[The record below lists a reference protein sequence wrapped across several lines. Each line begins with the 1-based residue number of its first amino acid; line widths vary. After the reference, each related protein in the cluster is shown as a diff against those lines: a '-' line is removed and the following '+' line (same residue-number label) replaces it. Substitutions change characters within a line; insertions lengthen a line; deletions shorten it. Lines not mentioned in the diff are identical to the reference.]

1 MQIQPGYT
9 GIRAHALASVALRI
23 WPGQP
28 LSLGA
33 HWDGRGTNFALA
45 SDHATEVR
53 LCLFDSADPAEAPVH
68 EVSLTQHA
76 HGVWHA
82 YLPDVHPPQLY
93 GYRVEGP
100 WRPAQGAR
108 FNPAKLLV
116 DPYARAL
123 CGSLEWND
131 AVFGS
136 TASGE
141 RDPRDSAPF
150 VPRSLVVDPSF
161 PWGDDRPPRTPWSRT
176 VLYECQVKGMTALRP
191 DVPEADRGTYRGL
204 ASPPVLDHLRRLG
217 VTAVQLLP
225 VQHSVS
231 ERDLVERGLC
241 NYWGYNT
248 LGFFAPD
255 ARFAGADRGEQVTE
269 FKSMVRAFHQAGL
282 EVLLDVV
289 YNHTAEGGPDGPT
302 LCWRGLDDRAAYH
315 RQPGDPARYLDT
327 TGCGNTVDA
336 SHPRM
341 RQLILDS
348 LRYWVSEM
356 HVDGFRFDLAPALAR
371 REGGELDLAGFFSAI
386 EQDPVLAEVKLIA
399 EPWDLGPDGY
409 QLGQIRGAWSEWNDS
424 YRTAV
429 RRFWRGDPGQLGAF
443 ASALSGS
450 ADVFGAGDRLPSA
463 SINHV
468 TSHDGFTLR
477 DLVSYDERHNEANG
491 EANRDGT
498 AANWSRG
505 WGAEGPTDSDRVE
518 HLRARVQ
525 RSLLATLAF
534 SQGVPM
540 LLHGDEI
547 GRTQHGNNNAYCQD
561 GPLSWVHWDDES
573 VGDADGDGLLDF
585 VRRLFSL
592 RASGPLL
599 RRTHFFSGEADP
611 HGGEKDVVWL
621 RLDGQEMKTPDWQE
635 EQSRTLGMLIPRES
649 NPEHDRE
656 GHRIAAQTLLLLF
669 NADRAAHLF
678 FLPERPMAGVWFRA
692 LCSAGSSAR
701 LLRGARVR
709 VPAHSVSLLA
719 YREPR

>member
-1 MQIQPGYT
+1 
-9 GIRAHALASVALRI
+9 VALRI

-33 HWDGRGTNFALA
+33 HWDGRGTNFAVA
-45 SDHATEVR
+45 SDRATAVR
-53 LCLFDSADPAEAPVH
+53 LCLFESPYPEEAPAH
-68 EVSLTQHA
+68 EVALTEHA

-100 WRPAQGAR
+100 WRPDQGLC

-116 DPYARAL
+116 DPYALAL
-123 CGSLEWND
+123 CGRLEWDD
-131 AVFGS
+131 AVFGAA
-136 TASGE
+136 ASGG

-150 VPRSLVVDPSF
+150 VPRSVVVDPSF

-176 VLYECQVKGMTALRP
+176 VLYECHVKGMTALHP
-191 DVPEADRGTYRGL
+191 DVPQAERGTYRGL

-225 VQHSVS
+225 VHHSVS
-231 ERDLVERGLC
+231 ERDLVERGLS

-269 FKSMVRAFHQAGL
+269 FKTMVRAFHQAGL

-302 LCWRGLDDRAAYH
+302 LCWRGLGDRLAYH
-315 RQPGDPARYLDT
+315 RHLGDPSRYLDT
-327 TGCGNTVDA
+327 TGCGNTVNA
-336 SHPRM
+336 SQPRM

-371 REGGELDLAGFFSAI
+371 REGGVLDLAGFFSTV

-399 EPWDLGPDGY
+399 EPWDLGPGGY
-409 QLGQIRGAWSEWNDS
+409 QLGQLRGAWSEWNDS

-429 RRFWRGDPGQLGAF
+429 RRLWRGDLGQLGAF

-450 ADVFGAGDRLPSA
+450 AHVFGSGDRLPSA

-491 EANRDGT
+491 EANRDGS
-498 AANWSRG
+498 AANWSSG

-525 RSLLATLAF
+525 RSLIATLAF

-540 LLHGDEI
+540 LLNGDEI
-547 GRTQHGNNNAYCQD
+547 GRTQQGNNNAYCQD
-561 GPLSWVHWDDES
+561 GAVSWLDWNPSE
-573 VGDADGDGLLDF
+573 GLADDGLLAF
-585 VRRLFSL
+585 VRRLFAL
-592 RASGPLL
+592 RAASPLL
-599 RRTHFFSGEADP
+599 RRTHFFSGEAGPD
-611 HGGEKDVVWL
+611 GGEKDVVWL
-621 RLDGQEMKTPDWQE
+621 RLDGEEMKGPDWQDDE
-635 EQSRTLGMLIPRES
+635 RRTLGMLMPRES
-649 NPEHDRE
+649 NLEQDVE
-656 GHRIAAQTLLLLF
+656 GHPVAAQTLLLLF
-669 NADRAAHLF
+669 NADRVAHLF
-678 FLPERPMAGVWFRA
+678 RLPERPVAGVWFRA

-709 VPAHSVSLLA
+709 VPAHAVSLLVQ
-719 YREPR
+719 REPR